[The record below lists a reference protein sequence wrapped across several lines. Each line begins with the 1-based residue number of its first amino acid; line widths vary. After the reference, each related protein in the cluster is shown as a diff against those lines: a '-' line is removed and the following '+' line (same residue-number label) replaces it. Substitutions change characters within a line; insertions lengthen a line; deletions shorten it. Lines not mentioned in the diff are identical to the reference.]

1 MDRRDVLKLGAVATL
16 GGSSCAGL
24 LSNPSAVGAAELDG
38 FLASLDGA
46 MASIGGGK
54 FFDAFLPAQKSP
66 ELAARAEHGEALAK
80 KTLRSLLL
88 VGTLSELPPEHL
100 GHEGVQQRLR
110 ESMGEFDDAMF
121 GMTSLLEQLSP
132 TDRAEL
138 SQALKEDPQLG
149 MKVMSGVDQQAAE
162 FGVSLKQR
170 TKLRALSTH
179 ACTRLRQSPDLMIA
193 EYTGK
198 MHKVAA
204 RNGGRAEAERIAAAN
219 LGSAMMWQAADGET
233 PGGLTPPPPPPPIDP
248 NEGRGGTGSIETGA
262 PPLANDPPLVR
273 PAERRGP
280 RASHVLLT
288 TGGIALGL
296 TAVSIG
302 VGYATIGGPG
312 VLFFTLGAILG
323 VSGLIVL
330 IIGLILLAVG
340 K

>member
-16 GGSSCAGL
+16 GGSGCAGL
-24 LSNPSAVGAAELDG
+24 LSNPSAVGASELDG
-38 FLASLDGA
+38 FLSSLDGA
-46 MASIGGGK
+46 MASISGGQ
-54 FFDAFLPAQKSP
+54 FFDTFLPAQKSP
-66 ELAARAEHGEALAK
+66 ALAARAEHGEALAK

-88 VGTLSELPPEHL
+88 VGTLQELPPEHL
-100 GHEGVQQRLR
+100 AHEGVQQRLR

-121 GMTSLLEQLSP
+121 GMTSMLEQLSP

-138 SQALKEDPQLG
+138 SAALKEDPQLG
-149 MKVMSGVDQQAAE
+149 MKVMSGVDEQAAT

-170 TKLRALSTH
+170 TRLRALSTQ
-179 ACTRLRQSPDLMIA
+179 ACSRLRQSPDLLIA

-204 RNGGRAEAERIAAAN
+204 RHGGRSEAQRAAAASI
-219 LGSAMMWQAADGET
+219 GSALLWQSQPPDGEAV
-233 PGGLTPPPPPPPIDP
+233 GGSEGLTPPPPPPPQTDV
-248 NEGRGGTGSIETGA
+248 NETRGSALPA
-262 PPLANDPPLVR
+262 PQDAAP
-273 PAERRGP
+273 ERRGP

-296 TAVSIG
+296 TAVSVGLGFATASSGFG
-302 VGYATIGGPG
+302 VF
-312 VLFFTLGAILG
+312 LFTLGAILG
-323 VSGLIVL
+323 VTGLLVL